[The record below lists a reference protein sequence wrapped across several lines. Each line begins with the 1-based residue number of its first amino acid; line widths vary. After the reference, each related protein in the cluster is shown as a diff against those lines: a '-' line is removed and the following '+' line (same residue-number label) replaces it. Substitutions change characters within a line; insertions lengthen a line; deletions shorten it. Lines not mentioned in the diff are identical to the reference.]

1 MNIFNKKILLVDD
14 EPLILK
20 SLKREL
26 EPWCESNRVE
36 FITFTNAKEALE
48 YLSINHSSVFL
59 VISDLRMPQMKGSAL
74 LTEVN
79 KLYPAIKLFLL
90 TAYSDIPD
98 IQIAINASIDKL
110 LLKPWDHHGLKSD
123 IENALK
129 MYKIEKQNRLL
140 KEELQHNITIAG
152 EFQRQ
157 LLSNPM
163 LLDESIDVEIKYAP
177 VKQLHCG
184 GDFYNLIDVDDNK
197 KIIMMGDVSG
207 HGIKPA
213 FVTAMLKV
221 LCSMLKPALFKD
233 NISPSK
239 IITDINNGLFK
250 SLGDIKDII
259 VTFSVIYIDQ
269 LNKKIRVSGA
279 GQLPVYI
286 LRDDTLIALKDN
298 SIVMGFIHDSE
309 YTEIEYELKKDDLV
323 IMFTDGLIESEKSKS
338 VLDVTR
344 IKQLLLTLNLKENPS
359 ETIFD
364 SFQKLQQDTTFT
376 DDVTLI
382 TSRIL

>member
-1 MNIFNKKILLVDD
+1 MNIFNNKILLVDD

-26 EPWCESNRVE
+26 EPWSESNRIE
-36 FITFTNAKEALE
+36 IITFTNAKETLK
-48 YLSINHSSVFL
+48 YLSINNSSVFL
-59 VISDLRMPQMKGSAL
+59 VISDLRMPQMKGSTL

-79 KLYPAIKLFLL
+79 NLYPDIKLFLL
-90 TAYSDIPD
+90 TAHSDISD
-98 IQIAINASIDKL
+98 IQVAVNASIDKL
-110 LLKPWDHHGLKSD
+110 LLKPWDHHGLQSD

-129 MYKIEKQNRLL
+129 MYKIEKQNKLL
-140 KEELQHNITIAG
+140 KDELQHNITIAG

-163 LLDESIDVEIKYAP
+163 LLDKSIDVEIKYAP
-177 VKQLHCG
+177 LKQLHCG
-184 GDFYNLIDVDDNK
+184 GDFYDLIDIDDNK
-197 KIIMMGDVSG
+197 KLIMMGDVSG

-221 LCSMLKPALFKD
+221 LCSILKPSLYKED
-233 NISPSK
+233 ISTSK
-239 IITDINNGLFK
+239 VISDINMGLFK

-269 LNKKIRVSGA
+269 LNKKIKVSGA

-286 LRDDTLIALKDN
+286 LRDDSLIALNDN
-298 SIVMGFIHDSE
+298 CIVMGFIHDSE

-338 VLDVTR
+338 VIDDTR
-344 IKQLLLTLNLKENPS
+344 IQQLLLTLDLKKNPS
-359 ETIFD
+359 EVIFN
-364 SFQKLQQDTTFT
+364 SFEMLQQDKNFA
-376 DDVTLI
+376 DDVTVI